1 MVKQEIVFLVTQEEN
16 KLHTNKNSLCKTK
29 YSIQHAIHPKIIYFF
44 LYQAGQESIWI
55 KKVNGYE
62 IPISAK
68 HWKRT
73 QTSHVWPVLTQ
84 LLRGEDTTG
93 CQDVVFAIRGGAG
106 VLLLP
111 LEHLVPGHP
120 NKERKLGYMDRDLNW
135 HRNACISSNIG
146 RLMRERVDEW
156 EVLNIEPKNKRND

>member
-73 QTSHVWPVLTQ
+73 QTSHV
-84 LLRGEDTTG
+84 
-93 CQDVVFAIRGGAG
+93 
-106 VLLLP
+106 
-111 LEHLVPGHP
+111 
-120 NKERKLGYMDRDLNW
+120 
-135 HRNACISSNIG
+135 
-146 RLMRERVDEW
+146 
-156 EVLNIEPKNKRND
+156 